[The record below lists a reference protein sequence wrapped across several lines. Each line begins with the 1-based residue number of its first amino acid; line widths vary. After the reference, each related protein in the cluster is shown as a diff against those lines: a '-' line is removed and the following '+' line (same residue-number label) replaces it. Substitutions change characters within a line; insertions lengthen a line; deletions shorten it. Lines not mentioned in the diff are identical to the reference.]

1 MSIVMVPLDGS
12 PFGEQALPLALT
24 IARPMGAHLHVVRV
38 RASLPLSVDEDSE
51 AYVRTTAAEIESQ
64 LPAKVTPWVLTDE
77 LGALQYPPPAPDT
90 VAKTLATH
98 AREHADLI
106 VMSTHGRGGV
116 KRAWLGSVADALLRI
131 APRPVLLVRPADVT
145 FSLAADADR
154 GITHILIPLDGSE
167 TAERAIPVA
176 RELGEPL
183 GARVTLLR
191 VTSPLA
197 LQLSSDPADGYPLGD
212 PTSMGRRAA
221 VHYLNGVAAP
231 LRRAGLDVD
240 VRVVEQLS
248 PAPAIVD
255 FAKTHAVDLVVLT
268 TTGGGSIRR
277 VLLGSVADHVIRK
290 GETPVLVCNTRH
302 AESSAVDASPAA
314 ATGTELEC

>member
-12 PFGEQALPLALT
+12 PFAEQALPLALT
-24 IARPMGAHLHVVRV
+24 IARRIGAHLHVVRV
-38 RASLPLSVDEDSE
+38 RASLPLSGDDDSE
-51 AYVRTTAAEIESQ
+51 AYVRATAAQIQSR
-64 LPAKVTPWVLTDE
+64 LPAKVRPWVLTDE
-77 LGALQYPPPAPDT
+77 LGALQYPPPAPDA
-90 VAKTLATH
+90 VAKTLAIH

-131 APRPVLLVRPADVT
+131 APRPVLLVRPGDVT

-167 TAERAIPVA
+167 TAEHAIPVA
-176 RELGEPL
+176 RELGKPL
-183 GARVTLLR
+183 GARITLLR

-197 LQLSSDPADGYPLGD
+197 LQLSSDPADGYPLAD

-221 VHYLNGVAAP
+221 GHYLNGVAEP
-231 LRRAGLDVD
+231 LRREGLTVD

-255 FAKTHAVDLVVLT
+255 FAKKHAVDLVVLT

-302 AESSAVDASPAA
+302 ADSAAVDASPAA
-314 ATGTELEC
+314 ATGIDLEC

>member
-12 PFGEQALPLALT
+12 PFAEQALPLALA
-24 IARPMGAHLHVVRV
+24 IARRIGAHLHLVRV
-38 RASLPLSVDEDSE
+38 RAILPLSVDEDE
-51 AYVRTTAAEIESQ
+51 AYVKATAAEIESR

-77 LGALQYPPPAPDT
+77 FGALQYPPPAPDM
-90 VAKTLATH
+90 VAKTLANH

-131 APRPVLLVRPADVT
+131 APRPVLLVRPGAVK
-145 FSLAADADR
+145 FGIAEDADR
-154 GITHILIPLDGSE
+154 VITHILIPLDGSE
-167 TAERAIPVA
+167 TAEQAVPVA
-176 RELGEPL
+176 RDLAEPL
-183 GARVTLLR
+183 GASITLLR

-197 LQLSSDPADGYPLGD
+197 LQLSSDPADGYPLAD
-212 PTSMGRRAA
+212 PTSGRRAA
-221 VHYLNGVAAP
+221 VHNLNGVAAP
-231 LRRAGLDVD
+231 LHRAGLTVD
-240 VRVVEQLS
+240 LRVIEQLS

-255 FAKTHAVDLVVLT
+255 FAATHAVDLVALT

-290 GETPVLVCNTRH
+290 GETPVLVCNTRF
-302 AESSAVDASPAA
+302 AESSAVDGSSAA

>member
-1 MSIVMVPLDGS
+1 
-12 PFGEQALPLALT
+12 
-24 IARPMGAHLHVVRV
+24 
-38 RASLPLSVDEDSE
+38 VDDDSE
-51 AYVRTTAAEIESQ
+51 AYVRATAAEIESQ
-64 LPAKVTPWVLTDE
+64 LPGKVTPWVLTDE
-77 LGALQYPPPAPDT
+77 LGALQYPPPAPDA
-90 VAKTLATH
+90 VAKTLAIH

-106 VMSTHGRGGV
+106 IMSTHGRGGV

-131 APRPVLLVRPADVT
+131 APRPVLLVRPVDVT
-145 FSLAADADR
+145 FSLAVNADR

-167 TAERAIPVA
+167 AAEQTIPVA
-176 RELGEPL
+176 RVLGEPL
-183 GARVTLLR
+183 VARITLLR

-197 LQLSSDPADGYPLGD
+197 LQLSSDPADGYPLAD

-221 VHYLNGVAAP
+221 VHYLNRVAAP
-231 LRRAGLDVD
+231 LRREGLTVD

-302 AESSAVDASPAA
+302 AESAAVDAGAAA
-314 ATGTELEC
+314 ATGIDLEC